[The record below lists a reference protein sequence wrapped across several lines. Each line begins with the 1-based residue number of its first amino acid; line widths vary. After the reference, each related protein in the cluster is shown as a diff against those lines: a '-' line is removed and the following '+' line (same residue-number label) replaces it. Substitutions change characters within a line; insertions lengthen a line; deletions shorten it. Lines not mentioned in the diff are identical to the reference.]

1 MCDYMYPPSVK
12 SYIRLTFLSISLEQF
27 ISLSEL
33 SEMLSS
39 RLYIILPQIK
49 PNSNSHVVPFFFF
62 SQLTTFSLEDHYE
75 RGMFPWWLSSKE
87 STCSTGDTRDMSLIP
102 ESERSPG
109 VGNGNPLQ
117 HSCLKNS
124 MDREAWQ
131 TSVHGTVREKVKF
144 PIKKSLLHSV

>member
-1 MCDYMYPPSVK
+1 MCDYTYPPSLK
-12 SYIRLTFLSISLEQF
+12 SYVTLTFLSITLEQF

-33 SEMLSS
+33 SEILSS

-49 PNSNSHVVPFFFF
+49 PNSKSHIVPFFF
-62 SQLTTFSLEDHYE
+62 LVDNILIRGPLWKGEASLMALQSRISLKCRRHKRHEFD
-75 RGMFPWWLSSKE
+75 PWVGK
-87 STCSTGDTRDMSLIP
+87 IP
-102 ESERSPG
+102 W

-131 TSVHGTVREKVKF
+131 TSVHGTVREKVQF
-144 PIKKSLLHSV
+144 PIKKSLLPSV